1 MIALEGKDLVRSKEE
16 IWCERRRLSY
26 ELKKKIGA
34 QGGKDLLRWKEN
46 IWCERRK
53 RFGAG
58 SKSYNTN
65 RGKNWFSKEKIWCE
79 REYSRGAR

>member
-1 MIALEGKDLVRSKEE
+1 MVRSKEE

-65 RGKNWFSKEKIWCE
+65 RGKKLALEGKDL
-79 REYSRGAR
+79 ARARVFARVNIEP